1 MFKCELELPCIVG
14 VFNAVLAKY
23 EKDDSKEECTLF
35 LESESDKKTMYT
47 SELCFLNEEELKKH
61 KDEKKESL
69 FLEMRRE

>member
-1 MFKCELELPCIVG
+1 M
-14 VFNAVLAKY
+14 FNAVLAKY

-47 SELCFLNEEELKKH
+47 SELCFLKEELKKY

-69 FLEMRRE
+69 FLEMRRK